1 MSPETGTT
9 AEGSGDGSQYE
20 NEDEHGDEDEN
31 GEGPNRDGY
40 VHRPSGEPPRQA
52 EPGDEFGREGWVL
65 VGMILVGFLV
75 VPIALLV
82 LPAAQGV
89 VRSLGLT
96 LRAAYLV
103 LPLVPAFLLGA
114 IAVWSALRSRQ
125 P

>member
-1 MSPETGTT
+1 MS
-9 AEGSGDGSQYE
+9 
-20 NEDEHGDEDEN
+20 EDDDE
-31 GEGPNRDGY
+31 GY

-52 EPGDEFGREGWVL
+52 ETSDDFGREGWLL
-65 VGMILVGFLV
+65 VAMIFLGFLV
-75 VPIALLV
+75 VPVALLL

-114 IAVWSALRSRQ
+114 VAVWSALRSRR